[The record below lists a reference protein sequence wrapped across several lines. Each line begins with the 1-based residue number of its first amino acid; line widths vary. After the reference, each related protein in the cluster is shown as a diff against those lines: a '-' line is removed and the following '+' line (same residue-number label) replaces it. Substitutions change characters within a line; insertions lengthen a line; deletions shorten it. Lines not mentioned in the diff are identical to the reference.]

1 MSGRS
6 SEFDNRHTE
15 PKHPAETCGMF
26 YFRSRKKP
34 NGQKHAI
41 YENEAQNFRLVF
53 FHLQVCYNLTMTTPL
68 QNEQTTP
75 PPQLTPE
82 QLAEIREQERKQ
94 KQIMVGIIAVIVLL
108 VALLGV
114 AIYFLLQPET
124 PTDKIRDVF
133 IIVVALETLVIGVA
147 LIVLVVQLA
156 SLINLLQNEVRPI
169 LQATS
174 ETVNTLR
181 GTAEFLGENVVEP
194 VIKLNGYLAGLKRML
209 ELLGIKPK

>member
-1 MSGRS
+1 M
-6 SEFDNRHTE
+6 
-15 PKHPAETCGMF
+15 AL
-26 YFRSRKKP
+26 P
-34 NGQKHAI
+34 NSDPIPQ
-41 YENEAQNFRLVF
+41 
-53 FHLQVCYNLTMTTPL
+53 
-68 QNEQTTP
+68 TP
-75 PPQLTPE
+75 PPLTPE
-82 QLAEIREQERKQ
+82 QLAEMREQERRQ
-94 KQIMVGIIAVIVLL
+94 KQIMAGVIAVIVLL

-114 AIYFLLQPET
+114 AIYFLLQPAT

-133 IIVVALETLVIGVA
+133 IIIVALETLVIGVA
-147 LIVLVVQLA
+147 LIVLIVQLA

-169 LQATS
+169 LHATS

>member
-1 MSGRS
+1 MAMP
-6 SEFDNRHTE
+6 T
-15 PKHPAETCGMF
+15 
-26 YFRSRKKP
+26 P
-34 NGQKHAI
+34 N
-41 YENEAQNFRLVF
+41 E
-53 FHLQVCYNLTMTTPL
+53 
-68 QNEQTTP
+68 TP
-75 PPQLTPE
+75 PHPPPLTPE
-82 QLAEIREQERKQ
+82 QLAEIREQERRQ
-94 KQIMVGIIAVIVLL
+94 KQMMAGIIAVVVLL

-114 AIYFLLQPET
+114 AIYFLLQPAT

-147 LIVLVVQLA
+147 LVVLIVQLA

-169 LQATS
+169 LLATS

-209 ELLGIKPK
+209 ELLGVKPR

>member
-1 MSGRS
+1 MPLP
-6 SEFDNRHTE
+6 N
-15 PKHPAETCGMF
+15 ET
-26 YFRSRKKP
+26 P
-34 NGQKHAI
+34 
-41 YENEAQNFRLVF
+41 
-53 FHLQVCYNLTMTTPL
+53 
-68 QNEQTTP
+68 TTP
-75 PPQLTPE
+75 PPLTPE

-94 KQIMVGIIAVIVLL
+94 KQMMAGIIAIVVLL

-114 AIYFLLQPET
+114 AIYFLLQPTT

-147 LIVLVVQLA
+147 LIVLIIQLA

-169 LQATS
+169 LHATS

>member
-1 MSGRS
+1 MAL
-6 SEFDNRHTE
+6 
-15 PKHPAETCGMF
+15 PQP
-26 YFRSRKKP
+26 
-34 NGQKHAI
+34 
-41 YENEAQNFRLVF
+41 
-53 FHLQVCYNLTMTTPL
+53 
-68 QNEQTTP
+68 EQQTP
-75 PPQLTPE
+75 PSPQLTPE
-82 QLAEIREQERKQ
+82 QLAELREQERRQ
-94 KQIMVGIIAVIVLL
+94 KQAMAGVIAAIVVL

-147 LIVLVVQLA
+147 LIVLVIQLA

-181 GTAEFLGENVVEP
+181 GTAEFLGENFVEP

-209 ELLGIKPK
+209 ELLGVKPK